1 MELRE
6 NWEPKHQNVFYIIY
20 KIVYDLLEGIEK
32 VKNIYYYMIITKKG
46 PEELF
51 KETITII
58 EKIKADDK

>member
-1 MELRE
+1 M
-6 NWEPKHQNVFYIIY
+6 
-20 KIVYDLLEGIEK
+20 EGIEK

-58 EKIKADDK
+58 EKIKSDDK